1 MSVRRGCHVMNPCG
15 AWRSGEPWSA
25 GLKEQR
31 QSSTPRTPRVDSN
44 THVNTFLNNPT
55 GGEIMP
61 ARIFSNLWP
70 VQCELSF
77 TMNSKIPESW
87 HWMQGVSVL
96 SIVTHRSVC
105 SISTQ
110 LLVWSQ
116 KMQLRLC
123 QTMKCWFNQYQALI
137 CTWKRVNKWRL
148 APHSGVWLVMWLE
161 HLYQALSDKCKKLCG
176 ARVTLIY
183 ADFRTK
189 LSAWLLIC
197 HSAFLPLFI
206 LIAIF
211 HILLRLSLPP
221 VSHFPLSS
229 LSLNAVV
236 SLCSMVLSGGAP
248 GKQSTGCIP
257 EDCLVLYFLWTSMP

>member
-1 MSVRRGCHVMNPCG
+1 M
-15 AWRSGEPWSA
+15 
-25 GLKEQR
+25 
-31 QSSTPRTPRVDSN
+31 
-44 THVNTFLNNPT
+44 
-55 GGEIMP
+55 
-61 ARIFSNLWP
+61 
-70 VQCELSF
+70 
-77 TMNSKIPESW
+77 
-87 HWMQGVSVL
+87 
-96 SIVTHRSVC
+96 
-105 SISTQ
+105 
-110 LLVWSQ
+110 
-116 KMQLRLC
+116 
-123 QTMKCWFNQYQALI
+123 
-137 CTWKRVNKWRL
+137 
-148 APHSGVWLVMWLE
+148 
-161 HLYQALSDKCKKLCG
+161 ALSDECKKLCG

-211 HILLRLSLPP
+211 HILLCLSLPP

-236 SLCSMVLSGGAP
+236 SLCSVVLSGGAP